1 MDAEGNEELAKVA
14 EALGVVRCCG
24 TALAALAQ
32 YGANTREELA
42 GMIDDFDALPDVY
55 HRLAPE
61 YTARLEHARELVAE
75 NAKVVDAILA
85 FYRRALR
92 TRPKAVQQQR
102 CNCGCFEEEDDE
114 EDDKKKKEQQQQHK
128 EGKRARKET
137 RKVSW
142 EHQQMA
148 QNIVMQLYREWGVE
162 GAAERA
168 ECFAPVVAMC
178 RKYAPAP
185 AAETGGRAR
194 CMVPGAGL
202 CRLAYEVAAAL
213 PHVDVLA
220 CEVSHAM
227 LLPAQYLLGAHVPA
241 RTHTLYPFAHVTANV
256 VHAATM
262 PHAPVHV
269 PDVCVDPQLLRR
281 GRLALTSDDF
291 VSFCHAQ
298 PRAGS
303 FDLLATCFFVDTA
316 YNILDYIQAAARL
329 LRPGAYWVNSGPLH
343 WVHHPR
349 ESVRLTV
356 DEIVAAMETA
366 GFVFVEP
373 PTVLPYRH
381 YCSPPGSLM
390 PMVFDCCLW
399 VAQLTE

>member
-1 MDAEGNEELAKVA
+1 MESQDNKELAEIA

-32 YGANTREELA
+32 YSDNTRDELA
-42 GMIDDFDALPDVY
+42 GMIDDFDALPAVY
-55 HRLAPE
+55 HRLAPI

-85 FYRRALR
+85 FYRQALR

-102 CNCGCFEEEDDE
+102 CNCGCFEEDDDE
-114 EDDKKKKEQQQQHK
+114 EDEEGDKDKEKKK
-128 EGKRARKET
+128 EGKRARKEVH
-137 RKVSW
+137 KVSW
-142 EHQQMA
+142 DHQRMA
-148 QNIVMQLYREWGVE
+148 QNIVMQLYREWSVE
-162 GAAERA
+162 GAGERA
-168 ECFAPVVAMC
+168 ECFAPLVDMC

-185 AAETGGRAR
+185 GATRAR
-194 CMVPGAGL
+194 CLVPGAGL
-202 CRLAYEVAAAL
+202 CRLAYELATAL
-213 PHVDVLA
+213 PHVDVVA

-227 LLPAQYLLGAHVPA
+227 LLPAQYLLGGGAAPRA
-241 RTHTLYPFAHVTANV
+241 HTLYPFAHVTANV
-256 VHAATM
+256 VHSAEM
-262 PHAPVHV
+262 PEMPVHV
-269 PDVCVDPQLLRR
+269 PDVRVDAGLLRS
-281 GRLALTSDDF
+281 GRLALTGDDF
-291 VSFCHAQ
+291 VALCHAQ

-303 FDLLATCFFVDTA
+303 LDLLATCFFVDTA
-316 YNILDYIQAAARL
+316 YNILDYIQAAARA
-329 LRPGAYWVNSGPLH
+329 LRPGAHWVNSGPLH
-343 WVHHPR
+343 WVHHAR

-366 GFVFVEP
+366 GFVFVEY

-399 VAQLTE
+399 VAKLTE